1 MKEKSILNKVRTL
14 LGMEIKL
21 ESMTLS
27 DGITILDAEI
37 FEAGQE
43 VFIVTPD
50 EQKIAVPIG
59 EYELEDMRVLVVA
72 EEGIIAE
79 IKEAVSEEA
88 VVPEVAV
95 VQEVLSQKVTAPKKE
110 ITTSSTTR
118 EKHFST
124 EEVEVLKKEIEE
136 LKKEIEELKVKI
148 AGQVEEVK
156 EVAPIELSEK
166 PKPISYNPENKKE
179 VSIFRISP
187 RANRTTLHSIME
199 KISNI

>member
-79 IKEAVSEEA
+79 IKEAVSEEELVPEEA
-88 VVPEVAV
+88 VVE
-95 VQEVLSQKVTAPKKE
+95 EVLSQKVTAPKKE
-110 ITTSSTTR
+110 ITTSSTTK
-118 EKHFST
+118 ETHFST

-136 LKKEIEELKVKI
+136 LKVKL

-187 RANRTTLHSIME
+187 KANRTTIHSIME

>member
-79 IKEAVSEEA
+79 IKEAVSEEELVPEEA
-88 VVPEVAV
+88 VVE
-95 VQEVLSQKVTAPKKE
+95 EVLSQKVTAPKKE
-110 ITTSSTTR
+110 ITTSSTTK
-118 EKHFST
+118 ETHFST

-136 LKKEIEELKVKI
+136 LKVKL

-166 PKPISYNPENKKE
+166 PKPISYNPENEKE

-187 RANRTTLHSIME
+187 KANRTTIHSIME

>member
-27 DGITILDAEI
+27 DGTTVLDAEI

-59 EYELEDMRVLVVA
+59 EYELEDMRTLVVA

-79 IKEAVSEEA
+79 IKEAVSEEE
-88 VVPEVAV
+88 VVPEEAV
-95 VQEVLSQKVTAPKKE
+95 VEEVLSQEAAAPKKE
-110 ITTSSTTR
+110 ITTSSTTK
-118 EKHFST
+118 ETHFSA

-136 LKKEIEELKVKI
+136 LKVKL
-148 AGQVEEVK
+148 ASQVEVAK
-156 EVAPIELSEK
+156 EVAPIELAEE
-166 PKPISYNPENKKE
+166 PKPISYNPENEKE
-179 VSIFRISP
+179 VSMFRISP
-187 RANRTTLHSIME
+187 RANRTTMHSIME
-199 KISNI
+199 KISKI